1 MQILHRPSLMP
12 SVQLLVLPLLLL
24 MVEVL
29 EGVGEGVVLRVGVQ
43 QQH

>member
-1 MQILHRPSLMP
+1 MQILHRPSLIP
-12 SVQLLVLPLLLL
+12 SVQLFVLPLLLVV
-24 MVEVL
+24 VEVL